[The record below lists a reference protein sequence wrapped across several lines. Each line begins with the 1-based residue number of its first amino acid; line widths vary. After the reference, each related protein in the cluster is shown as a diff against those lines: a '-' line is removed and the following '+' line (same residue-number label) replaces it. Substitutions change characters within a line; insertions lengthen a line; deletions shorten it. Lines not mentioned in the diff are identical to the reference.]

1 MQVCS
6 NARFSTY
13 QISLANVVLFTAM
26 DMNDPI
32 TLNYYSKLILFQSDP
47 GQGDVLTFPPDIP
60 SSHRTIVH
68 GLAHKLGLHHES
80 HGAGDERKVHVYRSS
95 ANGRSPPASAQPYSL
110 DPNRKLN
117 RSATTDFSA
126 VRQQQ
131 EPSSF
136 YGGPASQ
143 SSGFLGFHDGNQGG
157 LSVAANLRGAKSFA
171 DLRYNTPSP
180 AQSTNSFPANLTT
193 NMSRFQEYAPGS
205 PGSQRSNI
213 TPNSAAMP
221 GADGLINGMGNMS
234 LERGF
239 GPPSG
244 SPNRLRGM
252 VSWDRD
258 GRDGRSAG
266 PGPIGGH
273 RAYSGNHDEPG
284 RNHSAASMRQPR
296 GPMPDRSNGYPRG
309 RANGHQT
316 RGSDEMS
323 SPSGVEI
330 VVE

>member
-1 MQVCS
+1 
-6 NARFSTY
+6 
-13 QISLANVVLFTAM
+13 
-26 DMNDPI
+26 MNDPV
-32 TLNYYSKLILFQSDP
+32 TLNYYSKLILFQGDP
-47 GQGDVLTFPPDIP
+47 GQGDVLAFPSDIP
-60 SSHRTIVH
+60 SSHRTVIH

-80 HGAGDERKVHVYRSS
+80 HGVGDERRVHVYRSG
-95 ANGRSPPASAQPYSL
+95 ANGMSPPNSAQPYAL
-110 DPNRKLN
+110 DPNRRLN
-117 RSATTDFSA
+117 RSATTDFTN

-131 EPSSF
+131 EQSF
-136 YGGPASQ
+136 YGANGPATQ
-143 SSGFLGFHDGNQGG
+143 SSGFLGFASDGTQGG
-157 LSVAANLRGAKSFA
+157 LSASAANLRPAKSFA

-180 AQSTNSFPANLTT
+180 APSTNSFPANLTT
-193 NMSRFQEYAPGS
+193 NVSRFQEYAPGS
-205 PGSQRSNI
+205 PSSQRSNI
-213 TPNSAAMP
+213 TPTTAGMP
-221 GADGLINGMGNMS
+221 GGPDSLISGMNTMS

-239 GPPSG
+239 APPSG

-258 GRDGRSAG
+258 NRDGQHSAG

-284 RNHSAASMRQPR
+284 RNRSAASMRQQR
-296 GPMPDRSNGYPRG
+296 GGVGERGSGYPRG
-309 RANGHQT
+309 RTNGHQP